1 MLTALGLA
9 EDEER
14 LYRILV
20 TLPGPVTQAELA
32 ARAGLPA
39 AVVAGLLGSLTTRGL
54 VLLETQGYAVAPPA
68 VALGALLRQQR
79 DDLRSAETELVA
91 LAEAHRLATIGRTA
105 GDVIEVI
112 TGTDAVRHRFAQVQ
126 HAARVEVRSMVV
138 PNSTVVPP
146 GENAA
151 EPVSMARGVRYRV
164 IVDRAFLEMPG
175 GHQIIAEA
183 LDEGEEVRFVD
194 KVPIKMIIADRELGM
209 LPLLQDQNTAPASV
223 LVQASGVLDAM
234 IALYEEVW
242 QRGRPVRVRPDA
254 TVAIEAG
261 DELEEVDR
269 QILLLL
275 LAGLTDHAVAGSLA
289 LSARTVQRRIR
300 HLMDLAGVTTRVQ
313 LGFHAA
319 RKDWA

>member
-14 LYRILV
+14 LYRTLV
-20 TLPGPVTQAELA
+20 TLPGPVTTADLEA
-32 ARAGLPA
+32 GAGLPA
-39 AVVAGLLGSLTTRGL
+39 AVVAGLLGSLTARGL
-54 VLLETQGYAVAPPA
+54 VLFEDNGYAVAPPA

-112 TGTDAVRHRFAQVQ
+112 TGTDAVRQRFAQVQ
-126 HAARVEVRSMVV
+126 HAARIEVRSMVV

-146 GENAA
+146 GENSA

-164 IVDRAFLEMPG
+164 IVDRAFLEMAG

-183 LDEGEEVRFVD
+183 LEEGEEVRYVD

-242 QRGRPVRVRPDA
+242 QRARPVRVRPDA
-254 TVAIEAG
+254 TVGIEAG
-261 DELEEVDR
+261 DELEDVDR
-269 QILLLL
+269 QILMLL
-275 LAGLTDHAVAGSLA
+275 LAGLTDHAIAGSLA